1 MQAKNCSRRS
11 QGRTTAQHCMITLEL
26 SLNNIGK
33 GSTNKHKERKTLNT
47 HDNIFRWLEHL
58 KSLVSNK
65 HQNRQGH
72 CLQETIQI
80 AISFSRLEKENP
92 AMVQGQTTFLLQALK
107 AGREKVAM
115 ILYGS
120 FGNIWE
126 EEEVP
131 SYWKKPLRKG
141 IL

>member
-1 MQAKNCSRRS
+1 
-11 QGRTTAQHCMITLEL
+11 
-26 SLNNIGK
+26 
-33 GSTNKHKERKTLNT
+33 
-47 HDNIFRWLEHL
+47 
-58 KSLVSNK
+58 
-65 HQNRQGH
+65 
-72 CLQETIQI
+72 
-80 AISFSRLEKENP
+80 
-92 AMVQGQTTFLLQALK
+92 MVQGPTTFLLQALK

-126 EEEVP
+126 KEEVP

>member
-1 MQAKNCSRRS
+1 
-11 QGRTTAQHCMITLEL
+11 
-26 SLNNIGK
+26 
-33 GSTNKHKERKTLNT
+33 
-47 HDNIFRWLEHL
+47 
-58 KSLVSNK
+58 
-65 HQNRQGH
+65 
-72 CLQETIQI
+72 
-80 AISFSRLEKENP
+80 
-92 AMVQGQTTFLLQALK
+92 MVQGQTTFLLQALK

-126 EEEVP
+126 KEVP

>member
-1 MQAKNCSRRS
+1 M
-11 QGRTTAQHCMITLEL
+11 
-26 SLNNIGK
+26 
-33 GSTNKHKERKTLNT
+33 
-47 HDNIFRWLEHL
+47 
-58 KSLVSNK
+58 
-65 HQNRQGH
+65 
-72 CLQETIQI
+72 
-80 AISFSRLEKENP
+80 SFSRLEKENP
-92 AMVQGQTTFLLQALK
+92 ARVQGQTRFLLQALK

-126 EEEVP
+126 KEEVP